1 MTSNK
6 YSPKLK
12 YYHVILISI
21 LLCPLLI
28 INSNYLN
35 KKREQEKALKQD
47 IKILRQLYARKL
59 DSSSDDD
66 SFTSDT
72 NKICE
77 KGTKDLQN
85 YYKTGDG
92 SIIGIKEDEEI
103 KSENNP
109 KYIDALVNL
118 ISSEGSSGDNIKDY
132 IMHLIPVLI
141 FLVIAILSLPGWL
154 VCCICSCCKC
164 YCCSCCQKPV
174 CKLPFYIVTMV
185 IYALG
190 ICISIYGLSQSN
202 IIFVGLAD
210 TECSLLKFIGEV
222 LNGET
227 KQTKPRWGGITN
239 IVNTFED
246 VITKIDGLD
255 EQTATSL
262 SNSNFKAEGK
272 KQEFETALQTYSKNI
287 YDDENISGEGN
298 YKHSLTLSNGKS
310 GTYVLDI
317 IKKFGK
323 FTPTSTP
330 IATSDSF
337 VEMWYEEYKQVS
349 ESSKQ
354 QMEDSSGYYGDLLN
368 EKSTGTSEIRTG
380 INSIKDIQKTFDDV
394 KDKISKIIIDYSD
407 LIEKYGKLA
416 SKIVFYVLM
425 VIDIAIVVFSTLK
438 LFFSFGTGNCFVNC
452 LTKSMI
458 HILWNILGLLTF
470 LTLLIGSLFYG
481 LGTIGKD
488 LISVVSFLVSDK
500 NLQKGEDALLLGDAA
515 KYLIVCINGDGD
527 LKEALNFNISAMNN
541 IDTLRT
547 AKMRIEGAIEDS
559 NQLLEVKIAYNNY
572 LEKYNERKSY
582 TIDNFK
588 LIDVSDESKFLT
600 FNEYLSE
607 FNSEIASS
615 KKDRWSITCESNE
628 DSHSCESI
636 DTSHSTVQ
644 YCIKPSTCQTKNVE
658 DWYSSSTGEDSLKVT
673 SAFID
678 SIKTAKKKSTITQD
692 DLDSSSPFPTKSIEN
707 VLKFLNY
714 KYTKFLESQTASLKI
729 YNDTIS
735 ELTDMFNLFAG
746 NNGTIFDIVNGKFI
760 GRNVKVI
767 LKYLEKSLGNNFK
780 TMGICLIIV
789 GLSMC
794 ISIPFTILLNLIL
807 DTKSSPIADGIQDLN
822 PKNADTP
829 FDTNLN
835 ANVNIENVDNNV
847 EVEVGKVIEF
857 NNNA

>member
-1 MTSNK
+1 MTSNT

-118 ISSEGSSGDNIKDY
+118 ISNEGSSGDNIMDY

-164 YCCSCCQKPV
+164 YCCCCCQKPA
-174 CKLPFYIVTMV
+174 CKLPFYIITMV

-190 ICISIYGLSQSN
+190 ICVSIYGLSQSN
-202 IIFVGLAD
+202 SIFEGLAD

-227 KQTKPRWGGITN
+227 KEKTPKWGGIYN
-239 IVNTFED
+239 ILNIFEETIKNLNGLTD
-246 VITKIDGLD
+246 ETKKNLD
-255 EQTATSL
+255 DSKSSTTS
-262 SNSNFKAEGK
+262 
-272 KQEFETALQTYSKNI
+272 KQDDFENALETYSKHI
-287 YDDENISGEGN
+287 YNDDNTGEGY
-298 YKHSLTLSNGKS
+298 YKKALTISNGK
-310 GTYVLDI
+310 GGDYYLDI
-317 IKKFGK
+317 IKNFGT
-323 FTPTSTP
+323 FTKASKTVTSN
-330 IATSDSF
+330 SF
-337 VEMWYEEYKQVS
+337 VENWYNEYKEMSKKS
-349 ESSKQ
+349 EEQMDESTTKFDELKGQKDEAIGGMESGISSL
-354 QMEDSSGYYGDLLN
+354 GD
-368 EKSTGTSEIRTG
+368 
-380 INSIKDIQKTFDDV
+380 IKTTFDDV
-394 KDKISKIIIDYSD
+394 KGKLADKILDYSD
-407 LIEKYGKLA
+407 LIEKYGKL
-416 SKIVFYVLM
+416 SSTIVFSVLM
-425 VIDIAIVVFSTLK
+425 AINAVTATIITLK
-438 LFFSFGTGNCFVNC
+438 LFTSFLSSGNSCIKC
-452 LTKSMI
+452 LLSSI
-458 HILWNILGLLTF
+458 VHILWNISGLLTF
-470 LTLLIGSLFYG
+470 LTLIIGSAFYG
-481 LGTIGKD
+481 IGTIGKD
-488 LISVVSFLVSDK
+488 LVSVVSFLVSDK
-500 NLQKGEDALLLGDAA
+500 NLDKGEDAILLGSSA
-515 KYLIVCINGDGD
+515 KYLKKCINGDGD
-527 LKEALNFNISAMNN
+527 LKSELDFDVESLNKLDF
-541 IDTLRT
+541 LKT
-547 AKMRIEGAIEDS
+547 AKIEIE
-559 NQLLEVKIAYNNY
+559 NLMKQANELLNTKIAYKAY
-572 LEKYNERKSY
+572 LEQYEERKLY
-582 TIDNFK
+582 KNADFQ
-588 LIDVSDESKFLT
+588 LIKSDSSNTLT
-600 FNEYLSE
+600 FSDYLS
-607 FNSEIASS
+607 NLNNDISSRKEI
-615 KKDRWSITCESNE
+615 WSITCDSNE
-628 DSHSCESI
+628 HSCNSI
-636 DTSHSTVQ
+636 PSSTHTDE
-644 YCIKPSTCQTKNVE
+644 YCIKPSTCTSQNAD
-658 DWYSSSTGEDSLKVT
+658 DWYTSASGTFKENVDIV

-678 SIKTAKKKSTITQD
+678 SINIASITTTIN
-692 DLDSSSPFPTKSIEN
+692 LDSSTLENTKSIDN
-707 VLKFLNY
+707 VLKILDDR
-714 KYTKFLESQTASLKI
+714 YTKFLKSQTESLGV
-729 YNDTIS
+729 YNDTIAGF
-735 ELTDMFNLFAG
+735 TDIFSKFSG
-746 NNGTIFDIVNGKFI
+746 DNGDIFSIINGKFI

-767 LKYLEKSLGNNFK
+767 LKYLEKSLGNNFSSV
-780 TMGICLIIV
+780 GISLITV

-794 ISIPFTILLNLIL
+794 ISIPFTILLNLII
-807 DTKSSPIADGIQDLN
+807 DSKNTPNVDGIQELN

-835 ANVNIENVDNNV
+835 ANVNNENVDNNV

>member
-1 MTSNK
+1 MTSNT
-6 YSPKLK
+6 YSPNLK

-227 KQTKPRWGGITN
+227 KQTTPRWGGITN
-239 IVNTFED
+239 IVKTFED

-255 EQTATSL
+255 TQTTARLST
-262 SNSNFKAEGK
+262 SNSEAEGK
-272 KQEFETALQTYSKNI
+272 KNEFETALQTYSENV
-287 YDDENISGEGN
+287 YDDNSISGEGN
-298 YKHSLTLSNGKS
+298 YKHTLSLSNGKS
-310 GTYVLDI
+310 GTYILDI

-354 QMEDSSGYYGDLLN
+354 QMKDSSGYYDDLIR
-368 EKSTGTSEIRTG
+368 EKDTGTSEIRTG
-380 INSIKDIQKTFDDV
+380 INSIKDIQKTFNDV

-527 LKEALNFNISAMNN
+527 LKEALNFNISAMDN
-541 IDTLRT
+541 IDALRT

-559 NQLLEVKIAYNNY
+559 NQLLEEKIAYNNY
-572 LEKYNERKSY
+572 LEEYNKRKLY

-588 LIDVSDESKFLT
+588 LINYNDNNDYLT
-600 FNEYLSE
+600 FNEYLE
-607 FNSEIASS
+607 RFNSEIATS
-615 KKDRWSITCESNE
+615 KKDKWSITCESNE
-628 DSHSCESI
+628 DSHTCETPQ
-636 DTSHSTVQ
+636 TSPHLTE
-644 YCIKPSTCQTKNVE
+644 YCIKPSTCKTKNVN
-658 DWYSSSTGEDSLKVT
+658 DWYGALTSDSFLVI
-673 SAFID
+673 SAFIK
-678 SIKTAKKKSTITQD
+678 SIQIASKESTQA
-692 DLDSSSPFPTKSIEN
+692 DLHSSSPFSTKSIEN
-707 VLKFLNY
+707 VLKILNY

-729 YNDTIS
+729 YNETIS

>member
-1 MTSNK
+1 MTSNT

-118 ISSEGSSGDNIKDY
+118 ISNEGSSGDNIMDY

-164 YCCSCCQKPV
+164 YCCCCCQKPA
-174 CKLPFYIVTMV
+174 CKLPFYIITMV

-190 ICISIYGLSQSN
+190 ICVSIYGLSQSN
-202 IIFVGLAD
+202 SIFEGLAD

-227 KQTKPRWGGITN
+227 KEKTPKWGGIYN
-239 IVNTFED
+239 ILNIFEETIKNLNGLTD
-246 VITKIDGLD
+246 ETKKNLD
-255 EQTATSL
+255 DSKSSTTS
-262 SNSNFKAEGK
+262 
-272 KQEFETALQTYSKNI
+272 KQDDFENALETYSKHI
-287 YDDENISGEGN
+287 YNDDNTGEGY
-298 YKHSLTLSNGKS
+298 YKKALTISNGK
-310 GTYVLDI
+310 GGDYYLDI
-317 IKKFGK
+317 IKNFGT
-323 FTPTSTP
+323 FTKASKTVTSN
-330 IATSDSF
+330 SF
-337 VEMWYEEYKQVS
+337 VENWYNEYKEMSKKS
-349 ESSKQ
+349 EEQMDESTTKFDELKGQKDEAIGGMESGISSL
-354 QMEDSSGYYGDLLN
+354 GD
-368 EKSTGTSEIRTG
+368 
-380 INSIKDIQKTFDDV
+380 IKTTFDDV
-394 KDKISKIIIDYSD
+394 KGKLADKILDYSD
-407 LIEKYGKLA
+407 LIEKYGKL
-416 SKIVFYVLM
+416 SSTIVFSVLM
-425 VIDIAIVVFSTLK
+425 AINAVTATIITLK
-438 LFFSFGTGNCFVNC
+438 LFTSFLSSGNSCIKC
-452 LTKSMI
+452 LLSSI
-458 HILWNILGLLTF
+458 VHILWNISGLLTF
-470 LTLLIGSLFYG
+470 LTLIIGSAFYG
-481 LGTIGKD
+481 IGTIGKD
-488 LISVVSFLVSDK
+488 LVSVVSFLVSDK
-500 NLQKGEDALLLGDAA
+500 NLDKGEDAILLGSSA
-515 KYLIVCINGDGD
+515 KYLKKCINGDGD
-527 LKEALNFNISAMNN
+527 LKSELDFDVESLNKLDF
-541 IDTLRT
+541 LKT
-547 AKMRIEGAIEDS
+547 AKIEIE
-559 NQLLEVKIAYNNY
+559 NLMKQANELLNTKIAYKAY
-572 LEKYNERKSY
+572 LEQYEERKLY
-582 TIDNFK
+582 KNADFQ
-588 LIDVSDESKFLT
+588 LIKSDSSNTLT
-600 FNEYLSE
+600 FSDYLS
-607 FNSEIASS
+607 NLNNDISSRKEI
-615 KKDRWSITCESNE
+615 WSITCDSNE
-628 DSHSCESI
+628 HSCNSI
-636 DTSHSTVQ
+636 PSSTHTDE
-644 YCIKPSTCQTKNVE
+644 YCIKPSTCTSQNAD
-658 DWYSSSTGEDSLKVT
+658 DWYTSASGTFKENVDIV

-678 SIKTAKKKSTITQD
+678 SINIASKTTTIN
-692 DLDSSSPFPTKSIEN
+692 LDSNTLENTKSIDN
-707 VLKFLNY
+707 VLIILDDR
-714 KYTKFLESQTASLKI
+714 YTKFLKSQTESLGV
-729 YNDTIS
+729 YNDTIAGF
-735 ELTDMFNLFAG
+735 TDIFSKFSG
-746 NNGTIFDIVNGKFI
+746 DNGDIFSIINGKFI

-767 LKYLEKSLGNNFK
+767 LKYLEKSLGNNFSSV
-780 TMGICLIIV
+780 GISLITV

-794 ISIPFTILLNLIL
+794 ISIPFTILLNLII
-807 DTKSSPIADGIQDLN
+807 DSKNTPNVDGIQELN

-857 NNNA
+857 NNNV

>member
-1 MTSNK
+1 
-6 YSPKLK
+6 
-12 YYHVILISI
+12 
-21 LLCPLLI
+21 
-28 INSNYLN
+28 
-35 KKREQEKALKQD
+35 
-47 IKILRQLYARKL
+47 
-59 DSSSDDD
+59 
-66 SFTSDT
+66 
-72 NKICE
+72 
-77 KGTKDLQN
+77 
-85 YYKTGDG
+85 
-92 SIIGIKEDEEI
+92 
-103 KSENNP
+103 
-109 KYIDALVNL
+109 
-118 ISSEGSSGDNIKDY
+118 
-132 IMHLIPVLI
+132 
-141 FLVIAILSLPGWL
+141 
-154 VCCICSCCKC
+154 
-164 YCCSCCQKPV
+164 
-174 CKLPFYIVTMV
+174 MV

-255 EQTATSL
+255 QQTTNRLST
-262 SNSNFKAEGK
+262 SNSEAEGK

-527 LKEALNFNISAMNN
+527 LKEALNFNISAMDK
-541 IDTLRT
+541 IDALRT

-559 NQLLEVKIAYNNY
+559 NQLLEERIAYNNY
-572 LEKYNERKSY
+572 LEEYNKRKLY

-588 LIDVSDESKFLT
+588 LINYNDNNDYLT
-600 FNEYLSE
+600 FNEYLE
-607 FNSEIASS
+607 RFNSEIATS
-615 KKDRWSITCESNE
+615 KKDKWSITCESNE
-628 DSHSCESI
+628 DSHTCETPQ
-636 DTSHSTVQ
+636 TSPHLTE
-644 YCIKPSTCQTKNVE
+644 YCIKPSTCKTKNVN
-658 DWYSSSTGEDSLKVT
+658 DWYGTLTSDSFLVI
-673 SAFID
+673 SAFIN
-678 SIKTAKKKSTITQD
+678 SIQIASKEITQA
-692 DLDSSSPFPTKSIEN
+692 DLHSSSPFSTKSIEN
-707 VLKFLNY
+707 VLKILNY

-807 DTKSSPIADGIQDLN
+807 DTKSSPIADGIQELN
-822 PKNADTP
+822 PQNADTP

-857 NNNA
+857 NNNV